1 MKRIILAALVALSIN
16 LVNAQTKKP
25 VATSS
30 AKATPT
36 KAGLAPKI
44 GYIFEDYIFENYK
57 EVKKLDEG
65 IKKKQDVYQETFNKM
80 AIEYQTLFLDYQNS
94 LKNIDTLTTEKL
106 NEKLRKVQ
114 EVKTASENYQRE
126 AEKDLQQYTG
136 DGVSRIKKEI
146 RIAAEAV
153 AKEKGLKYVFTRNKA
168 DGPMTSN
175 RVVLF
180 AGDKGLGNISDA
192 ILLKL
197 GSPVA
202 VKK

>member
-192 ILLKL
+192 TLLKL